1 MNIKIKLGKHI
12 KEVRLK
18 KGLTQQELAEKLNIA
33 SKHQSRI
40 ETGKSF
46 PSAELLEKYAQVFN
60 ITTEELLKMNTEKYE
75 IDLIIEIY
83 KMLTSLSISQLEKVQ
98 KYINKINKF
107 IV

>member
-1 MNIKIKLGKHI
+1 
-12 KEVRLK
+12 
-18 KGLTQQELAEKLNIA
+18 
-33 SKHQSRI
+33 
-40 ETGKSF
+40 
-46 PSAELLEKYAQVFN
+46 
-60 ITTEELLKMNTEKYE
+60 MNTEKYE